1 MLMQQPIP
9 VPIPS
14 VLDACRPHLAGTEK
28 QADPDKQIA
37 GLDEALE
44 GACEYGRQLW
54 RDVDALRGYLLR
66 SLPSDPRAP
75 GPHTPAAS
83 PQGPA
88 DDKGWEDWIAAYS
101 EASSVLAGPGGDS
114 GFGLK
119 EAQREAEVRRAS
131 PNMRLLSEHPELF
144 GGPHSTGDRN
154 RRAAEWRGVRMVIGI
169 AAATLAARA
178 VVARRLRRISS

>member
-1 MLMQQPIP
+1 MLMQRPIP

-14 VLDACRPHLAGTEK
+14 VLDACRPHLAGAQK
-28 QADPDKQIA
+28 QADPGKQIA
-37 GLDEALE
+37 GLHEALE

-54 RDVDALRGYLLR
+54 HDVDAFRGYLLR

-83 PQGPA
+83 PQGP
-88 DDKGWEDWIAAYS
+88 DDDEGWEDWIAAYS
-101 EASSVLAGPGGDS
+101 EASSVLAGPRGDS

-119 EAQREAEVRRAS
+119 EAQREAEARRAS
-131 PNMRLLSEHPELF
+131 PNMRLLSEHPEFF
-144 GGPHSTGDRN
+144 GGPHRTGDWN
-154 RRAAEWRGVRMVIGI
+154 RRPAERPGVPMVIGI

-178 VVARRLRRISS
+178 VVARRLRRKTS